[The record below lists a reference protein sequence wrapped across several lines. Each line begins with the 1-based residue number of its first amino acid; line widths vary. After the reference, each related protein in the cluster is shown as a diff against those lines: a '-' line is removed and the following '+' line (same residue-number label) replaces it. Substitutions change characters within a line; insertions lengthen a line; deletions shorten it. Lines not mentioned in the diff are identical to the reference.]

1 MSPVV
6 LEPPTLNM
14 HNSPI
19 TPTMSHLESTTS
31 LPSDLYDAMKR
42 SGPSEEY
49 KFSNGM
55 GQTPRLTCVN
65 CGTSDTPLW
74 RRDADGNSVCNACG
88 LYQKSR
94 HMPRPSSL
102 ARTPPPHPPP
112 TSFTSAPTNGSNGS
126 GSRQMST
133 SPTLPSSQNQRKP
146 SSPTEH
152 AATNTSSTAPAASH
166 HAGGTCPG
174 DGRCDGT
181 GGSSACSGCPTYNNA
196 VSVSSRL
203 MEMEKKPGSSNDL
216 AGSAKGA
223 VAELPSQPTNN
234 ATSPSV
240 GGAGDDA
247 APSSPGQGE
256 GVGSPDPSGGPGGS
270 GNPSRKM
277 PRGTVGALS
286 CANCGTSTTP
296 LWRRDDVG
304 NNICNACGLYFKLH
318 GTHRPNSMKK
328 SVIKRRKRVPAAGPV
343 GPPPLGRMSDQAAA
357 EALVSVGR
365 FGGVG
370 VGDESDGEGADQPK
384 RKKAR
389 KSKGDKRSGDDDV
402 NMDSGTGGEEDGGSR
417 KRWTGEGSHR
427 PPSIGPYPHLQRSS
441 PFIAG
446 HGGFELPPINAIG
459 GGVPSGPGIPS
470 GYMRSGSNAPSRTH
484 SPMGHATVALP
495 QGGYILPPPHGMSPF
510 YTGPLATHSGHES
523 AMGIM
528 GGGSIPTLADLE
540 RHYMEL
546 HEQKRRMEE
555 ILDRTD
561 RLMGDVK
568 RGMDEIRNAAASS
581 SGAPSGSQSTS
592 QQQPQTSPSSMPAP
606 AGGSS
611 TGAITLSRPSDKDRS
626 RGENVW
632 PTSIN
637 PESRD

>member
-6 LEPPTLNM
+6 LEPALNM

-19 TPTMSHLESTTS
+19 SSTMSHLESATSS

-49 KFSNGM
+49 NYSNGI
-55 GQTPRLTCVN
+55 GQTPRPACVN
-65 CGTSDTPLW
+65 CGTSETPLW

-112 TSFTSAPTNGSNGS
+112 SSFNSAPTNGSNGS
-126 GSRQMST
+126 GSRQMPT
-133 SPTLPSSQNQRKP
+133 SPTSPSQKQRKP

-152 AATNTSSTAPAASH
+152 AATNPSSTAPAAS

-181 GGSSACSGCPTYNNA
+181 GGTSACSGCPTYNNN
-196 VSVSSRL
+196 VSVSSRM
-203 MEMEKKPGSSNDL
+203 MEMEKKPGSNNDP
-216 AGSAKGA
+216 AGSAKGV
-223 VAELPSQPTNN
+223 VAESPSQPANT
-234 ATSPSV
+234 ASSSV
-240 GGAGDDA
+240 GGAGNDV

-256 GVGSPDPSGGPGGS
+256 GAGSPDPTGGPGGS

-277 PRGTVGALS
+277 PRGAVGALS

-389 KSKGDKRSGDDDV
+389 KSKGDKRSGDDD
-402 NMDSGTGGEEDGGSR
+402 NIDSGGEEDSGSR
-417 KRWTGEGSHR
+417 KRWAGESSHR
-427 PPSIGPYPHLQRSS
+427 PPSIGPYPHMQRSS

-446 HGGFELPPINAIG
+446 HGGFELPPLNAIG
-459 GGVPSGPGIPS
+459 GGLQSGSGLPP
-470 GYMRSGSNAPSRTH
+470 GYMRSASNAPSRTH
-484 SPMGHATVALP
+484 SPMGHASAVPP
-495 QGGYILPPPHGMSPF
+495 QSGYILHPPQGMSPF
-510 YTGPLATHSGHES
+510 YTGPLTAHSGHES
-523 AMGIM
+523 ALGMMGSSSM
-528 GGGSIPTLADLE
+528 PTLAELE

-546 HEQKRRMEE
+546 HDQRRRMEE

-568 RGMDEIRNAAASS
+568 RGMDEMRNTAASS
-581 SGAPSGSQSTS
+581 GGSQSAS
-592 QQQPQTSPSSMPAP
+592 QQQQQTSSSSMSGP

-611 TGAITLSRPSDKDRS
+611 TGAIPLARSSDKERS

-632 PTSIN
+632 PTAASS
-637 PESRD
+637 ESRD